1 MASNPTAET
10 LIQIKASGRRRDT
23 LSCEP
28 AKAIDFGVPCK
39 KREKVGWQIRPN
51 HRMNK
56 HTWYV
61 TFEVPW
67 RGTAVRS
74 RRSRSTQTF
83 ETETE
88 AKDFARA
95 KFDDGLVV
103 TAGTII
109 PHLPRCAIPSGSISS
124 WLGEGREQDS
134 GDAAEST
141 DPQSGKTE

>member
-1 MASNPTAET
+1 
-10 LIQIKASGRRRDT
+10 
-23 LSCEP
+23 
-28 AKAIDFGVPCK
+28 
-39 KREKVGWQIRPN
+39 
-51 HRMNK
+51 MNK

-109 PHLPRCAIPSGSISS
+109 PHLPRRAIPSGSISS
-124 WLGEGREQDS
+124 WLEVGREQDS
-134 GDAAEST
+134 GDAAESP

>member
-1 MASNPTAET
+1 M
-10 LIQIKASGRRRDT
+10 KAVSVQEAGEGR
-23 LSCEP
+23 
-28 AKAIDFGVPCK
+28 
-39 KREKVGWQIRPN
+39 WQIRRN

-83 ETETE
+83 MTETE

-109 PHLPRCAIPSGSISS
+109 PHLPRRAIPSGSISS

-141 DPQSGKTE
+141 DPQPGKTE

>member
-1 MASNPTAET
+1 M
-10 LIQIKASGRRRDT
+10 K
-23 LSCEP
+23 
-28 AKAIDFGVPCK
+28 
-39 KREKVGWQIRPN
+39 
-51 HRMNK
+51 K

-61 TFEVPW
+61 TFEIPW
-67 RGTAVRS
+67 RGTAVRG

-95 KFDDGLVV
+95 KFDEGLVV

-109 PHLPRCAIPSGSISS
+109 PHLPRRAIPSGSISS
-124 WLGEGREQDS
+124 WLDEGQQQDG
-134 GDAAEST
+134 GDTAEST